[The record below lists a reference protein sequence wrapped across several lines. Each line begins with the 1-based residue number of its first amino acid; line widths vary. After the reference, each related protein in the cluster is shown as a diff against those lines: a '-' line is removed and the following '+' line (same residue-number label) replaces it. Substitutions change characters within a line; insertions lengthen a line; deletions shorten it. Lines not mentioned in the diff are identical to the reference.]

1 MPRKDDDEVDWRSRF
16 DDGADSKG
24 RGLDGG
30 GSEAKGASGRDSKD
44 AEIRRMLRWLSF
56 AKPKLILGFE
66 HLSPAYVPAMS
77 SKTRGLSV
85 CFEKVFGWRPPRQVL
100 KDLDAGGYEISVQL
114 SLSLFHLG
122 SGTFFGSTWM
132 GTPIHLGG
140 DGRDKLP
147 DIIDFDYSEV
157 VYLVSRI
164 TDPSCIAVVEI
175 VASKEDVQKKM
186 VVSQYGCGWTMLNIF
201 SSGNLPD
208 IAEGHENVEIMVRPM
223 FRIFCG
229 SSLFVLSRSLSN
241 LTPSPP
247 HHLPPQSLRTCFPAA
262 REIFF

>member
-1 MPRKDDDEVDWRSRF
+1 MPRKDDDEVDRRSRF
-16 DDGADSKG
+16 DDDEADSKG
-24 RGLDGG
+24 RRIDGG
-30 GSEAKGASGRDSKD
+30 REAKGASGRDSKD
-44 AEIRRMLRWLSF
+44 AELRRVLRWLSF

-132 GTPIHLGG
+132 GSPIHLGG

-208 IAEGHENVEIMVRPM
+208 IAEGHENVEIMVRLT
-223 FRIFCG
+223 CC
-229 SSLFVLSRSLSN
+229 LFVGTFLGLPSLVIS
-241 LTPSPP
+241 LTPTPLRCPP
-247 HHLPPQSLRTCFPAA
+247 RPTS
-262 REIFF
+262 